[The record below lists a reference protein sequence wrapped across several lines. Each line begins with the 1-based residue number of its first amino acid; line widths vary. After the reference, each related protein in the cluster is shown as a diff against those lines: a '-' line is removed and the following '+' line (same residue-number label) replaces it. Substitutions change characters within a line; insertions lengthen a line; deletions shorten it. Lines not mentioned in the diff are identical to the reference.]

1 MKKENIKEKIDPKLK
16 EVKETPEIQERK
28 FINYIQEYRNYFIGG
43 LAVVIIGVLV
53 IVFLTSSGDKKENES
68 SLYLS
73 RVYSY
78 IDAQDYQ
85 TALNGDKSKTVRGE
99 QIYGLEYIVDNY
111 EGTKA
116 GKLAA
121 VLAGNCYL
129 HLNQPQKSIEYFEI
143 ALKSD
148 ETNVLEGANAGL
160 ASAYEYNKQYEKAAE
175 LYTKASEYAIDD
187 ENKARYLL
195 FAALCNEQAK
205 KMDLAKEEYNKVIN
219 ISPNSEYSEI
229 AKASLTRLGIIID

>member
-1 MKKENIKEKIDPKLK
+1 MKKENIKETIDPKLK
-16 EVKETPEIQERK
+16 DVKETPEIQEKK
-28 FINYIQEYRNYFIGG
+28 FINYIKEYRNYFIGG
-43 LAVVIIGVLV
+43 LAVIIIGVLV
-53 IVFLTSSGDKKENES
+53 IVFLTSSSDKKENES

-73 RVYSY
+73 RLYSY

-129 HLNQPQKSIEYFEI
+129 HLNQPQKSIQYFEI
-143 ALKSD
+143 GLKSD
-148 ETNVLEGANAGL
+148 EANVLEGANAGL
-160 ASAYEYNKQYEKAAE
+160 ASAYEYNKQYEKSAE
-175 LYTKASEYAIDD
+175 LYSKASEYAVDD
-187 ENKARYLL
+187 ENRARYLL

-219 ISPNSEYSEI
+219 ISPNSEYSEV
-229 AKASLTRLGIIID
+229 AKASLTRLGIVID